1 MVVFDTTFALIL
13 LRPGVQPPLDPATGY
28 PVEHA
33 EARISGLVETLG
45 KARTRI
51 IIPSPALSELLV
63 RAGNGTAELVTRLM
77 KSSTFRVLPFDTR
90 AAIELALMTRA
101 ALDSGDKRSG
111 IDAPW
116 TKIKFDRQIVAIAKV
131 AGATA
136 IYSDDQQLRAFAE
149 EQGLKVIG
157 LADLPIPES
166 ARQPELPLP
175 EPPAS
180 TEDATKE
187 SEDG

>member
-13 LRPGVQPPLDPATGY
+13 LRPGVQPPRDPATGN

-33 EARISGLVETLG
+33 EARIAALVETLA

-63 RAGNGTAELVTRLM
+63 RAGNGTAELVTRLN
-77 KSSTFRVLPFDTR
+77 KSSTFRIVPFDTR

-101 ALDSGDKRSG
+101 ALDSSGDKRGG

-116 TKIKFDRQIVAIAKV
+116 AKIKFDRQIVAIAKV
-131 AGATA
+131 AAATE
-136 IYSDDQQLRAFAE
+136 IYSDDHQLRAAAE

-157 LADLPIPES
+157 LADLPIP
-166 ARQPELPLP
+166 ARAREPELPLP
-175 EPPAS
+175 APTS
-180 TEDATKE
+180 GSDEDAKE
-187 SEDG
+187 ES